1 MIKRIV
7 SLATLAGLALAQQPG
22 ASYRGMVRLNRAPI
36 SNETLRI
43 KLPRP
48 VERKLSNGTKL
59 LILETH
65 RLPTVAANIQ
75 IPLASL
81 RDPADL
87 PGLAEATAVMMRL
100 GTATRNAKQISDDL
114 GEIGATVGISTGQGN
129 GAINVS
135 ALTEN
140 FPAALAIAQDIVLH
154 PSFPADEFD
163 KWKTRTRS
171 QLEQQ
176 KTQPG
181 FLMNAQAMNVLYPD
195 DARHAR
201 LTLESLNKMT
211 RENLIEE
218 YKKYV
223 VPSGEWGGIVGDV
236 TPQQAVAMLEKTFS
250 TWKGGPVAMVT
261 LPINPPIAEKKVYLI
276 SRPGSVQ
283 TNIDLTNRAID
294 RMSPDYIA
302 CEVMNQVLGSGPAAR
317 LFRIIREEKGYTY
330 GVSSNFAATRYQ
342 QHFTSSMAVRTE
354 VTEPA
359 LADLLKEMKEIRDIA
374 VPKDELDAAKR
385 TMVGRLA
392 LSLENPTG
400 VLNQWMTQREFG
412 LPEDY
417 WDQYPEKVMAI
428 TAEDVQRVAKKY
440 VPYDNVQIIAVGDGA
455 KIRELL
461 KKFGPVV
468 EISADAN

>member
-7 SLATLAGLALAQQPG
+7 SLATLAGLAFSQQP
-22 ASYRGMVRLNRAPI
+22 APSYRGMVRLNRAPI

-43 KLPRP
+43 KLPKP
-48 VERKLSNGTKL
+48 VERKLSNGAKL

-65 RLPTVAANIQ
+65 RLPTVAVNIQ

-87 PGLAEATAVMMRL
+87 PGLAAATAAMMML
-100 GTATRNAKQISDDL
+100 GTTSRTAKQISDDL
-114 GEIGATVGISTGQGN
+114 GEIGATVGVGAGQGN

-135 ALTEN
+135 SLTEN
-140 FPAALAIAQDIVLH
+140 FAAALAIAQDIVLH
-154 PSFPADEFD
+154 PSFPADEFE
-163 KWKTRTRS
+163 KWKTRQRS
-171 QLEQQ
+171 ALEQQ
-176 KTQPG
+176 KSNPG
-181 FLMNAQAMNVLYPD
+181 FLMSTEAMNVLYPD

-236 TPQQAVAMLEKTFS
+236 TPQQAVAMLEKSFS
-250 TWKGGPVAMVT
+250 AWKGGPVARVS
-261 LPINPPIAEKKVYLI
+261 LPINPPIAEKKVYLV

-294 RMSPDYIA
+294 RLSPDYIA

-317 LFRIIREEKGYTY
+317 LFRIIREEKGWTY
-330 GVSSNFAATRYQ
+330 SVSSNFAATRYS
-342 QHFTSSMAVRTE
+342 QHFSSSMAVRTE

-359 LADLLKEMKEIRDIA
+359 LADLLKEMKEIRDVP
-374 VPKDELDAAKR
+374 VPKDELDAARR

-400 VLNQWMTQREFG
+400 VLNQWLMQREYG

-428 TAEDVQRVAKKY
+428 TADEVQRVAKKY
-440 VPYDNVQIIAVGDGA
+440 VPYDNVQIIAVGDA
-455 KIRELL
+455 SKIGEVL

-468 EISADAN
+468 QISPDSN